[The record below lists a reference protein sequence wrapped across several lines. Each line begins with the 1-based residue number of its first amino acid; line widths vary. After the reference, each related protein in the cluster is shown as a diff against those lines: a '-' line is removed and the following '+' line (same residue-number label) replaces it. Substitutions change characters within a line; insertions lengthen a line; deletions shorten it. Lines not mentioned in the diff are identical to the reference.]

1 MVFFTMNSPAAR
13 QEKTRRS
20 GALDRRKVID
30 RRTVPVGEGGLRHAS
45 WSEQRI
51 QFITRYLFVIL
62 GVLFFN
68 LAPDLHP
75 TWMSLWQINGFF
87 ALLAVFNTLNFW
99 HASRNL
105 YCVARYRFAMW
116 LDIIGVSICISNDPY
131 EIPPTLIVYILVV
144 LGNGMR
150 YGMPFFAEA
159 VIGSFAGGS
168 IALVVRQVQSAVQ
181 MPPGMVFLTVF
192 AAIVLIYAYILMGRI
207 ETSRKQLE
215 RSSNTDTLTGLM
227 NRRALLEAA
236 GDLFERV
243 NQNRGRLV
251 MMFADMD
258 RFKSVNDGAGHAVGD
273 QVLQKLGEIL
283 RDSIRGGDIAA
294 RYGGDE
300 FVILLNDASLDE
312 GEQIARRIQSLV
324 KDFAGEQ
331 GLDFGVTIA
340 LGEAPTHGST
350 IDALMDRV
358 DEALYRSKSH
368 GGAGGIG
375 RAVALAGNEAL

>member
-1 MVFFTMNSPAAR
+1 MNTPVPP
-13 QEKTRRS
+13 QDKGRRS
-20 GALDRRKVID
+20 STADRRKIVD
-30 RRTVPVGEGGLRHAS
+30 RRTLPVAEGGVRHAT

-51 QFITRYLFVIL
+51 QYVTRYLFIVL

-68 LAPDLHP
+68 LAQNFKP
-75 TWMSLWQINGFF
+75 TWMTLGHLNVFF
-87 ALLAVFNTLNFW
+87 GLMTLIISINFW
-99 HASRNL
+99 HASRHL
-105 YCVARYRFAMW
+105 YCVPRYRFAMW
-116 LDIIGVSICISNDPY
+116 LDILAVSICISNDPY
-131 EIPPTLIVYILVV
+131 EIPPSLIVYILVV

-159 VIGSFAGGS
+159 VVGSFIGGS
-168 IALVVRQVQSAVQ
+168 IALVTRQIHSGLEV
-181 MPPGMVFLTVF
+181 PPGMIFLTVF
-192 AAIVLIYAYILMGRI
+192 AAIVLVYAYILMGRI

-236 GDLFERV
+236 DGLFERL
-243 NQNRGRLV
+243 NEHGGRLV

-273 QVLQKLGEIL
+273 QVLQRLGEIL
-283 RDSIRGGDIAA
+283 RESIRGGDVAA

-312 GEQIARRIQSLV
+312 GEQIARRIQARV
-324 KDFAGEQ
+324 QDFARKQ

-340 LGEAPTHGST
+340 LGEAPTHGTT
-350 IDALMDRV
+350 IDTLMDRV
-358 DEALYRSKSH
+358 DEALYRSKSQR
-368 GGAGGIG
+368 GAGGIG
-375 RAVALAGNEAL
+375 RAIAIPGK